1 MNQRGQ
7 SLIEFNL
14 VSILIL
20 TPLLAGGM
28 GWGVR
33 EFKRFECAYK
43 SFTEARSRL
52 ILTHAV
58 SRVDEDCGSGIRE
71 SITLLPLESL
81 DLKKGGLGLSDWE
94 REATQLWGV
103 LSSFSP
109 SFSGS
114 ESGLPSTTSEPSVND
129 K

>member
-1 MNQRGQ
+1 
-7 SLIEFNL
+7 
-14 VSILIL
+14 
-20 TPLLAGGM
+20 M

-33 EFKRFECAYK
+33 EFKRFECAFK
-43 SFTEARSRL
+43 GFTLARKQL
-52 ILTHAV
+52 ILTHAA
-58 SRVDEDCGSGIRE
+58 SRVEEDCGAGIRE
-71 SITLLPLESL
+71 SITLIPLESL

-103 LSSFSP
+103 LSSFSA

-114 ESGLPSTTSEPSVND
+114 ESGVPSTTSEPSVND